1 MELSQEM
8 LTALNFRYN
17 RERYASIVYV
27 ALGAHLDD
35 NQWPGMAR
43 FMLKASDEEMEHAA
57 KVLQYILDRNAAPKV
72 DALPSPDALD
82 PAAEPPEVFAA
93 ALDLERQVSQEIMN
107 LYYEAHQ
114 GRDFATVSFLEYFL
128 DEQVK
133 SEREL
138 TQIVADLDRADCPAA
153 LLLIDRELGAR

>member
-1 MELSQEM
+1 MELSQEL

-17 RERYASIVYV
+17 RERYASAVYM
-27 ALGAHLDD
+27 ALGANLDA
-35 NQWPGMAR
+35 NQWPGMAL
-43 FMLKASDEEMEHAA
+43 FMAKSSGEEMVHAA
-57 KVLQYILDRNAAPKV
+57 KFLQYIIDRNAAPKV
-72 DALPSPDALD
+72 DALPSPDAPD
-82 PAAEPPEVFAA
+82 PTAEPPEVFAA
-93 ALDLERQVSQEIMN
+93 ALDLERQVSQEIIN

-114 GRDFATVSFLEYFL
+114 ARDFATVSFLEYFL

-153 LLLIDRELGAR
+153 LLMIDRELGAR